1 MFATGTPISN
11 TMCEMY
17 VMQTY
22 LQKETLEQMGLS
34 HFDAWAA
41 NFGEVTTALELT
53 VEGSGFRFKSRFN
66 RFVNLP
72 ELMSMFREVA
82 DVQTA
87 EMLNLNIPKLRG
99 GKAIIVETEPDFYVK
114 DLMQEMVERADRIRN
129 GAVSPNEDNFLKITH
144 EAKTSGNGRASAACG
159 CAQQSGWKTE

>member
-1 MFATGTPISN
+1 MYLHGKISN

-72 ELMSMFREVA
+72 ELMSMFREA
-82 DVQTA
+82 RSLTS
-87 EMLNLNIPKLRG
+87 
-99 GKAIIVETEPDFYVK
+99 IIIS
-114 DLMQEMVERADRIRN
+114 R
-129 GAVSPNEDNFLKITH
+129 
-144 EAKTSGNGRASAACG
+144 TS
-159 CAQQSGWKTE
+159 

>member
-34 HFDAWAA
+34 HFDSWAA

-144 EAKTSGNGRASAACG
+144 EARLLGTDARLLQCRSSPTIRMEN
-159 CAQQSGWKTE
+159 

>member
-1 MFATGTPISN
+1 
-11 TMCEMY
+11 
-17 VMQTY
+17 
-22 LQKETLEQMGLS
+22 
-34 HFDAWAA
+34 
-41 NFGEVTTALELT
+41 
-53 VEGSGFRFKSRFN
+53 
-66 RFVNLP
+66 
-72 ELMSMFREVA
+72 MFREVA

-129 GAVSPNEDNFLKITH
+129 GA
-144 EAKTSGNGRASAACG
+144 ACG

>member
-1 MFATGTPISN
+1 
-11 TMCEMY
+11 MY
-17 VMQTY
+17 YGCLLYT
-22 LQKETLEQMGLS
+22 
-34 HFDAWAA
+34 
-41 NFGEVTTALELT
+41 
-53 VEGSGFRFKSRFN
+53 SGFRFKSRFN

-114 DLMQEMVERADRIRN
+114 DLMRCV
-129 GAVSPNEDNFLKITH
+129 
-144 EAKTSGNGRASAACG
+144 
-159 CAQQSGWKTE
+159 